1 MTVFCLIVPG
11 PGGVAKNRLFPS
23 VTDALMLLRRPMIA
37 LITDINLENL
47 ERSGKLT
54 TDIENVRKSTKGQ
67 ENVRKVS
74 LCRESI
80 LSRYR
85 GCKCKRCRT
94 LAHVC

>member
-11 PGGVAKNRLFPS
+11 PGGVAKNSLFPS
-23 VTDALMLLRRPMIA
+23 VTDALMLLRRPLIA